1 MSYKFI
7 IHPNNEKLYSIH
19 SRVGRQLLQGYLQ
32 QHGGTAPKPV
42 PKPKAD
48 VNVDDVNVAD
58 IDVNVDDV
66 DAKPVDVVNAK
77 PDAEAVKQNVE
88 AKQEHKNKKVV
99 SLEDPIRARIKAQW
113 APWVA
118 RWEQLV
124 ELLRGNKTKEGQS
137 GGNGDYMKNVLTF
150 IV

>member
-19 SRVGRQLLQGYLQ
+19 SRVGRQLIQGYLQ
-32 QHGGTAPKPV
+32 QHGGEVNPDRPEELPGDVPETGAPKPV
-42 PKPKAD
+42 PEPKAD
-48 VNVDDVNVAD
+48 AKPVDAADINVDVD
-58 IDVNVDDV
+58 DDV
-66 DAKPVDVVNAK
+66 DAKP
-77 PDAEAVKQNVE
+77 E
-88 AKQEHKNKKVV
+88 KKVV